1 MFINILHP
9 SLFNHLFHSVPYS
22 NGHTVYPTPFQK
34 KTHPT
39 PRRLI
44 IICPTFPIFYSI
56 KKTENLYRNNSLRF
70 SRNFTFITS
79 AWRFPF
85 PAPIFR
91 RCYLKKNPNG
101 YVLLKIQIDPSH
113 SQLFP
118 QPQALPGPILCQ
130 GLHCLH
136 PRKQGPSICWS
147 DHLGARHGVFVR
159 TGIIKNK

>member
-1 MFINILHP
+1 MPHIPHILQH
-9 SLFNHLFHSVPYS
+9 
-22 NGHTVYPTPFQK
+22 Q
-34 KTHPT
+34 
-39 PRRLI
+39 
-44 IICPTFPIFYSI
+44 

-159 TGIIKNK
+159 TGIIKNKWVSEWMNEWMTECMNAWMHEWMN